1 MESEPTHSTLDEN
14 ICEGVLAEEGCD
26 KSENKC
32 SETQTEL
39 NPETVDSPEDPDQT
53 PSIPSGTTEF
63 SRSPTPN
70 GSDSLQFESECF
82 ESYAEYGAR
91 QLYFWLSNSLDWI
104 FDTTN
109 NILASEQCKI
119 IGLNL
124 LWTASKV
131 CVYTER
137 LGAHLY
143 NSNNYI
149 RDAVDLFT
157 RVKCAINNLTL
168 NVRTETTRKNWVHVC
183 RVAQKSDKNFAYF
196 ELYDIFNDDITASSC
211 EASLLNTY
219 DSILNATNEYIDTCI
234 IMKHSNRYF
243 VSLCSHYISKPVV
256 PSPLDMIMNA
266 PISISYNHPAISESI
281 ELTIPIEMYCVGNHL
296 FSAAFVRRCLEYQ
309 QLPFVFDDRYTLTII
324 DTNVTIHTISSTE
337 YITVTA
343 DGIEKMA
350 MKRVIVN
357 EKKWYVSDSD
367 GAEEV
372 DYDYEDEDNVDDEDD
387 EDGDGDA
394 DDEADNDDEEP
405 DQDMKAAVI
414 NEVLENK
421 ASPTAPI
428 TKSVCGASRGD
439 SAGERLNSEDTSRR
453 NLETKE
459 TDDGYEAV
467 FN

>member
-1 MESEPTHSTLDEN
+1 MESEQTHSTLNEN
-14 ICEGVLAEEGCD
+14 IGDGVQNKDNER
-26 KSENKC
+26 KSEEVC
-32 SETQTEL
+32 DQTEDTSSDSEL
-39 NPETVDSPEDPDQT
+39 NPETEDSEEDPV
-53 PSIPSGTTEF
+53 
-63 SRSPTPN
+63 
-70 GSDSLQFESECF
+70 QFESEYF
-82 ESYAEYGAR
+82 ESYVEYGSR
-91 QLYFWLSNSLDWI
+91 NLYILLTNSFHWI
-104 FDTTN
+104 YDTTN
-109 NILASEQCKI
+109 NILASEQCKMLGI
-119 IGLNL
+119 NL
-124 LWTASKV
+124 LWTASKL

-149 RDAVDLFT
+149 RAAVDLFS

-234 IMKHSNRYF
+234 IMKHSNRYY
-243 VSLCSHYISKPVV
+243 VSLCSRDICKPIV
-256 PSPLDMIMNA
+256 PSPLDMIMNT

-281 ELTIPIEMYCVGNHL
+281 ELTIPIEMYCVGNNL

-324 DTNVTIHTISSTE
+324 DTNVTIHTIYSTE

-343 DGIEKMA
+343 DGIEK
-350 MKRVIVN
+350 KDTNRVVVG

-367 GAEEV
+367 GADVSEEA
-372 DYDYEDEDNVDDEDD
+372 DYDDEEEEDEDDTDDH
-387 EDGDGDA
+387 DGDA
-394 DDEADNDDEEP
+394 DDEAENDDEELE
-405 DQDMKAAVI
+405 QNMKANVI
-414 NEVLENK
+414 IEALEDENVGDVK
-421 ASPTAPI
+421 QTEGLI
-428 TKSVCGASRGD
+428 TKSACD
-439 SAGERLNSEDTSRR
+439 SIPS
-453 NLETKE
+453 LETKE
-459 TDDGYEAV
+459 TDDGYQAV

>member
-1 MESEPTHSTLDEN
+1 MESEQTPSTLDEN
-14 ICEGVLAEEGCD
+14 IDEGVRAEEACD
-26 KSENKC
+26 
-32 SETQTEL
+32 QTPPTTSAEFSISHSPSGSGSLQTEDTSSDSEL
-39 NPETVDSPEDPDQT
+39 NPETEDSEEDPV
-53 PSIPSGTTEF
+53 
-63 SRSPTPN
+63 
-70 GSDSLQFESECF
+70 QFESEYF

-91 QLYFWLSNSLDWI
+91 QLYFLLANSFDWI
-104 FDTTN
+104 YDTAN
-109 NILASEQCKI
+109 NILASEQSKM

-124 LWTASKV
+124 LWSVSKM
-131 CVYTER
+131 CVYAER

-149 RDAVDLFT
+149 RDAVDIFS
-157 RVKCAINNLTL
+157 RIKCSINNLTL

-234 IMKHSNRYF
+234 IMKYSNRYF
-243 VSLCSHYISKPVV
+243 VSLCSHDISKPIV
-256 PSPLDMIMNA
+256 PSPLDMIMNT

-309 QLPFVFDDRYTLTII
+309 QLPFVFDERYTLTII
-324 DTNVTIHTISSTE
+324 DTNVTLHTVSSTE

-343 DGIEKMA
+343 DGIEKKA
-350 MKRVIVN
+350 TNRVVVT

-367 GAEEV
+367 GANVSTDDNDDDEGDE
-372 DYDYEDEDNVDDEDD
+372 EDEDDY
-387 EDGDGDA
+387 A
-394 DDEADNDDEEP
+394 DDEAENDDDDADDTEEP

-414 NEVLENK
+414 NE
-421 ASPTAPI
+421 ASPPTEAII
-428 TKSVCGASRGD
+428 TKSVCDNTPS
-439 SAGERLNSEDTSRR
+439 
-453 NLETKE
+453 LETKE

>member
-1 MESEPTHSTLDEN
+1 MESEPTHSTSDEN
-14 ICEGVLAEEGCD
+14 ICEGVQNEELAEEGCD

-32 SETQTEL
+32 SETQTESH
-39 NPETVDSPEDPDQT
+39 PV
-53 PSIPSGTTEF
+53 
-63 SRSPTPN
+63 
-70 GSDSLQFESECF
+70 QFESEYF
-82 ESYAEYGAR
+82 ESYVEYGSR
-91 QLYFWLSNSLDWI
+91 QLYFLLSDSFHWI
-104 FDTTN
+104 YDTTN
-109 NILASEQCKI
+109 NILASEQCKTL
-119 IGLNL
+119 GLNL
-124 LWTASKV
+124 LWTASKL

-149 RDAVDLFT
+149 RDAVDLFS

-196 ELYDIFNDDITASSC
+196 ELYDIFNDDITASTC
-211 EASLLNTY
+211 ESSLLNTY
-219 DSILNATNEYIDTCI
+219 DSILNASNEYVDTCI

-243 VSLCSHYISKPVV
+243 VSLCSHYIGKPVV

-309 QLPFVFDDRYTLTII
+309 QIPFVFDDRYTLTII
-324 DTNVTIHTISSTE
+324 DTNVTIHTVSSTE

-350 MKRVIVN
+350 MKRVVIN

-367 GAEEV
+367 GAN
-372 DYDYEDEDNVDDEDD
+372 DDDADNND
-387 EDGDGDA
+387 DA
-394 DDEADNDDEEP
+394 DDEADEDDTDEDRRDEADNDDYTEEL
-405 DQDMKAAVI
+405 DQNMKAAVI
-414 NEVLENK
+414 IEESVDANQTETL
-421 ASPTAPI
+421 I
-428 TKSVCGASRGD
+428 TKSVCDNTPS
-439 SAGERLNSEDTSRR
+439 
-453 NLETKE
+453 LETKE
-459 TDDGYEAV
+459 TDEGYEAV